1 MAVETNPEIEERIQ
15 DEIVV
20 DCYDSEEVAMGW
32 YNYLD
37 EQLGFPFVAT
47 CHKVLE
53 VSPLKKGEEVTV
65 TGMGDINYCSST
77 ILVQIKWQDR
87 SFSVPLSQ
95 LELDEE
101 NDDEDTLQA
110 IGDWE
115 YWVESGHVF

>member
-1 MAVETNPEIEERIQ
+1 MAVDTNSDIEERI
-15 DEIVV
+15 DYEIVV

-32 YNYLD
+32 YYYLD
-37 EQLGFPFVAT
+37 DHLSFPFVAT
-47 CHKVLE
+47 CKQALS

-65 TGMGDINYCSST
+65 TGMGDADSCSST
-77 ILVQIKWQDR
+77 MLVQVKWKER

-95 LELDEE
+95 LALDEE

-115 YWVESGHVF
+115 YWVESGCSF

>member
-1 MAVETNPEIEERIQ
+1 MGIETNPDIEERITY
-15 DEIVV
+15 EIVV

-32 YNYLD
+32 YYYLD
-37 EQLGFPFVAT
+37 DHLSFPFVAT
-47 CHKVLE
+47 CKQALR
-53 VSPLKKGEEVTV
+53 VSPLKKGEKVTV
-65 TGMGDINYCSST
+65 TGMGDADSCSST
-77 ILVQIKWQDR
+77 MLVQVKWKDR